1 MEKDILVIL
10 MVAFGL
16 FAIVMFILFFVYL
29 KKYYNDKHISDDYK
43 KELDQEEK
51 QEVNDTPNV
60 TPSVTPV
67 TPVVEDVK
75 PVVQESVTPFVPL
88 TEEPVIKPIEITP
101 TVITPSEKVSE
112 PIIEK
117 KTEPNVVNEESD
129 MEFVPI
135 KKN

>member
-60 TPSVTPV
+60 TPV

-101 TVITPSEKVSE
+101 TVITPSENVSE